1 MKADF
6 YLGAW
11 LVQPSLGRMSFDGRT
26 VQVRPKVMDLLAYL
40 AGSPG
45 TVISKETLLNDVWGT
60 EAISE
65 SASDTH
71 RQRAARRPRRRCTP
85 ASVSGDD
92 SKNGVSAHR
101 RCPAGRVA
109 GGKQPAQAQ
118 RTCYGDLVPVL
129 LIGASIALLMPE
141 MPPAEPTAPL
151 RVKPLTSLPGLEG
164 QPCFSPDGKKVAFV
178 WSGDTDDNLDI
189 YVKRIGEDTVVRLTT
204 DPAPDQSP
212 AWSPDGRAI
221 AFVRRARTAVGLH
234 VVPAVGEAKDSLPI
248 SSGMDRHTDTTTDPD
263 AGLVS

>member
-65 SASDTH
+65 SALTRTISELRDALDDDAPQPRFLETIPK
-71 RQRAARRPRRRCTP
+71 RGYRLIADVRPVVSPEESKSRRRR
-85 ASVSGDD
+85 AR
-92 SKNGVSAHR
+92 AL
-101 RCPAGRVA
+101 AIW
-109 GGKQPAQAQ
+109 
-118 RTCYGDLVPVL
+118 VPVL
-129 LIGASIALLMPE
+129 LIGASIALLMFRD
-141 MPPAEPTAPL
+141 ATRGTDSAAP
-151 RVKPLTSLPGLEG
+151 RVKPLTSLPGQEG
-164 QPCFSPDGKKVAFV
+164 QPSFSPDGKQVAFV
-178 WSGDTDDNLDI
+178 WSGETDDNPDI

-221 AFVRRARTAVGLH
+221 AFVRRARTAVRTVRRACSGG
-234 VVPAVGEAKDSLPI
+234 GERLPWQ
-248 SSGMDRHTDTTTDPD
+248 SQ
-263 AGLVS
+263 A